1 MIESRG
7 FTKEESEALK
17 NLYKERST
25 IMLEVPKDSIEGR
38 ILCLIGKQTAK
49 GRAKYGHTLD
59 GCPDEKY
66 DWRLMA
72 MEEMI
77 DCMQY
82 QQKEII
88 RLERLLNP

>member
-1 MIESRG
+1 MLACCDCLKQPSKCKCEYVGELIE
-7 FTKEESEALK
+7 TEPTV
-17 NLYKERST
+17 KER
-25 IMLEVPKDSIEGR
+25 IVDL
-38 ILCLIGKQTAK
+38 LNKQTKK
-49 GRAKYGHTLD
+49 GVEKYGHTLD
-59 GCPDEKY
+59 DCPEMKY